1 MWLPS
6 YANPCQDGQKIWT
19 PVFNRSLKWQP
30 FLGQRSRRQKSSTK
44 KMRWKK
50 RRSLSILLIL
60 LSFMSDPSD
69 ATRRHRR
76 EGDAKEPTVSKKKK
90 KEDTCVY
97 GYCLDPTY
105 NSLELPSKVT
115 ATHIKMN
122 LEVRTFLQAACRN
135 RLPWHNWRV
144 KNCIEPSWN
153 CKWVIL

>member
-1 MWLPS
+1 
-6 YANPCQDGQKIWT
+6 
-19 PVFNRSLKWQP
+19 
-30 FLGQRSRRQKSSTK
+30 
-44 KMRWKK
+44 MRWKK

-97 GYCLDPTY
+97 GYCLDPSY

-122 LEVRTFLQAACRN
+122 LEVRTFLQRWQRCSN
-135 RLPWHNWRV
+135 VLV
-144 KNCIEPSWN
+144 DK
-153 CKWVIL
+153 ILK